1 MLAILTWAFVSVLI
15 LMMLALTAVL
25 VGLTWAI
32 VHGVRAN
39 NKEGK

>member
-32 VHGVRAN
+32 VDGVRAN